1 MRDKTILLVDDEED
15 IRLVLSIS
23 LADLGYEVITAEN
36 GEQALEI
43 FHLQQPPIVIS
54 DIKMPDID
62 GIVLLREIKR
72 ENPDVEVIMI
82 TGHGDMDVAIESF
95 QLEATDFITKP
106 INIDSLEKA
115 LNKVQERIMS
125 RRKLRE
131 YMENLEALVYAKS
144 TQLNELEQ
152 MTGQG
157 GLPEEFK
164 GIHENFRQVF
174 NHMPCYLMI
183 VDREFRLTAANS
195 HYKGDFGEE
204 MGVHCYR
211 ALKQS
216 DEPCPDCPAA
226 RTMVDGR
233 SHQGEMELSSA
244 GGRKFNVIVWTSPLR
259 NAAGEITHS
268 LVMSTN
274 TSEILEVR
282 NHLSALGLLIGSVSH
297 GIKGLLT
304 GLDGGMYLI
313 ESGVKKANDQQI
325 REGLD
330 VVKVMVGRIRSMILD
345 ILLYAK
351 ERELKK
357 ELLDFQNFASELL
370 AVFHGKTRER
380 SIELET
386 DCDRADGGFEADSA
400 FLRTALINVM
410 DNAVEACAEN
420 KPDKPPRIMFRAT
433 PDQDQVLFEIIDNGP
448 GMTKEVVDNIFNLF
462 YSTKGKKGTGLGLY
476 ITNKIVQQHR
486 GEIQVDSHPGQG
498 TAVRVKLPRLAAD
511 QENEP

>member
-1 MRDKTILLVDDEED
+1 MTDKTILLVDDEED
-15 IRLVLSIS
+15 IRLVLGIS
-23 LADLGYEVITAEN
+23 LTDLGYDVIAAEN
-36 GEQALEI
+36 GEQALEL
-43 FHLQQPPIVIS
+43 FHLQKPPIVIS

-62 GIVLLREIKR
+62 GIELLREIKR
-72 ENPDVEVIMI
+72 EDPDVEVIMI

-115 LNKVQERIMS
+115 LNKVKERILS

-131 YMENLEALVYAKS
+131 YMENLEALVYTKS
-144 TQLNELEQ
+144 AQINELEQ
-152 MTGQG
+152 MTGQS
-157 GLPEEFK
+157 GLPDEFK

-195 HYKGDFGEE
+195 YYKEDFGEQL
-204 MGVHCYR
+204 GVHCYQ

-216 DEPCPDCPAA
+216 DGPCPDCPAA
-226 RTMVDGR
+226 RTMVDGQP
-233 SHQGEMELSSA
+233 HQAEMELSSA
-244 GGRKFNVIVWTSPLR
+244 GGRKYNVITWTSPLR
-259 NAAGEITHS
+259 NSAGAITHS

-313 ESGVKKANDQQI
+313 ESGVKKSHTQQI
-325 REGLD
+325 LEGVD
-330 VVKVMVGRIRSMILD
+330 VVKVMVGRIRSMVLD

-357 ELLDFQNFASELL
+357 ETLELDTFAAELL
-370 AVFHGKTRER
+370 SIIRDKTNAR
-380 SIELET
+380 SIEIE
-386 DCDRADGGFEADSA
+386 DNRERAHGSFEADSA
-400 FLRTALINVM
+400 FLRTALVNVM
-410 DNAVEACAEN
+410 ENAVEACAEN
-420 KPDKPPRIMFRAT
+420 KPDKPPRISFTAAL
-433 PDQDQVLFEIIDNGP
+433 DQNRVFFEITDNGP
-448 GMTKEVVDNIFNLF
+448 GMAKEVADNIFNLF

-476 ITNKIVQQHR
+476 ITNKIVQQH
-486 GEIQVDSHPGQG
+486 GGNIEVDSHPGQG
-498 TAVRVKLPRLAAD
+498 TTIRISLPRLSVTEETD
-511 QENEP
+511 